1 MHISPI
7 GAALIHVALNTAI
20 FIVLYM
26 IVRKAIVNQTKAK
39 ALAIIL
45 EKCKEI
51 EKDIQDEI
59 AAKPPGELGHYA
71 RIRNDIR
78 AAEIEQLS
86 EVAQKISRA

>member
-1 MHISPI
+1 MHISPT
-7 GAALIHVALNTAI
+7 AAFIIHVALNTAI
-20 FIVLYM
+20 FTVLYLV
-26 IVRKAIVNQTKAK
+26 VRKAIVSQTKAK
-39 ALAIIL
+39 ALAIIIK
-45 EKCKEI
+45 KCKEI

-86 EVAQKISRA
+86 EVAQKISQA